1 MNSFAIVIPA
11 RMESTRLP
19 RKVMKDI
26 DGMTMIEQVV
36 RRVKLVVPEKDIYI
50 ATDNQE
56 IIEHANNLKVNSTL
70 TSKSHQ
76 NGTSR
81 VAEASQDLEY
91 DYIVIVQADEIM
103 LVPDQLVSL
112 IEKIKN
118 TSEKITYNLVSK
130 ISQKD
135 LFDESVVK
143 SFIAPNSRIIFLSR
157 GNPLT
162 KTSGEQEKFL
172 KKNTGIFAFPREVL
186 LQLQNLPN
194 TPIQESESIEQL
206 KLIEN
211 MIEINGLYSEHS
223 YPSINEEKDLEQY
236 RSIMKTDR
244 LQKSIFKLI
253 Q

>member
-1 MNSFAIVIPA
+1 
-11 RMESTRLP
+11 MESTRLP

-56 IIEHANNLKVNSTL
+56 IIEHANYLGVNSTL

-81 VAEASQDLEY
+81 VAEASQGLEY

-103 LVPDQLVSL
+103 LVPDQLILL
-112 IEKIKN
+112 IEKIK
-118 TSEKITYNLVSK
+118 TTTKKITYNLVSK
-130 ISQKD
+130 ITQKD
-135 LFDESVVK
+135 LSDESVVK
-143 SFIAPNSRIIFLSR
+143 SFLAPNSRIIFLSR

-162 KTSGEQEKFL
+162 KNSSEQEKFL

-186 LQLQNLPN
+186 LQIQNLPN

-211 MIEINGLYSEHS
+211 MIEIKGLYSEHS

-236 RSIMKTDR
+236 RSIMKSDS
-244 LQKSIFKLI
+244 LQQSIFKLI